1 MKTFKQFQ
9 EQVVPKNSSE
19 RSPYPNSY
27 SGALPYVRTKDVLE
41 KGAIDFFS
49 KYFMGPD
56 FKQVRRNKFKDKT
69 KIATHDKP
77 LFKSV
82 PAGGVRGDQ
91 PASEYMRNAATPGGL
106 IQGGTPN
113 NPFGIKRV

>member
-9 EQVVPKNSSE
+9 EQVVPKNESE

-27 SGALPYVRTKDVLE
+27 SGALPYIRTKDVLE
-41 KGAIDFFS
+41 RGAIDFFG

-56 FKQVRRNKFKDKT
+56 FKKTKNNKVKDKT

-82 PAGGVRGDQ
+82 PATGPRGDQ
-91 PASEYMRNAATPGGL
+91 PASDYLRNAATPGGL
-106 IQGGTPN
+106 IKGSIN
-113 NPFGIKRV
+113 NPLGLKKA

>member
-9 EQVVPKNSSE
+9 EQVVPKNESE

-27 SGALPYVRTKDVLE
+27 SGALPYIRTKDVLE
-41 KGAIDFFS
+41 RGAIDFFG

-56 FKQVRRNKFKDKT
+56 FKKTKNNKVKDKT

-82 PAGGVRGDQ
+82 PATGPRGDQ
-91 PASEYMRNAATPGGL
+91 PASDYLRNAATPGGL
-106 IQGGTPN
+106 IKGSIT
-113 NPFGIKRV
+113 NPLGLKKA